1 MMLNQL
7 PTNTP
12 ITEILEFIEQKS
24 PRHGSRDRCV
34 FSLRLKLRIR
44 DTANLTVSSVVNLDG
59 SIRRFI
65 HSSDGKRFDLDST
78 NQAELTRYLLTRYKI
93 KSLEDL
99 PAECFSDPLFST
111 QKRPAFNPNT
121 LAQHFSQLD
130 KLVHQRFPASGRGR
144 SDQNR
149 SISSD
154 MTSAS
159 RKVSLTDLITSLVRP
174 E

>member
-65 HSSDGKRFDLDST
+65 HSPDGKRFDLDST
-78 NQAELTRYLLTRYKI
+78 NQAELNRYLLTRYKI

-99 PAECFSDPLFST
+99 PAECFSDSLFST
-111 QKRPAFNPNT
+111 QKRHAFSPNT
-121 LAQHFSQLD
+121 LAQHYSALDAALRDRFQLSAEPAKSEIQLRHSD
-130 KLVHQRFPASGRGR
+130 IPTNKTKSLLSRFAASL
-144 SDQNR
+144 S
-149 SISSD
+149 
-154 MTSAS
+154 
-159 RKVSLTDLITSLVRP
+159 
-174 E
+174 